1 MSLEEEYYINLHV
14 GGKFVYDPVLR
25 YLSGKMVRLKE
36 DPNTISYFELCKIVK
51 DGSTIDMINYWIK
64 HKEIDLYVEH
74 EINTVVFVDNDLT
87 LAVACLQFGGDG
99 NRGGKGVEGQDITL
113 FKSYQ

>member
-51 DGSTIDMINYWIK
+51 DGLGFNTIK

-99 NRGGKGVEGQDITL
+99 NRGGKGVEGQGVGEGDEV
-113 FKSYQ
+113 

>member
-1 MSLEEEYYINLHV
+1 
-14 GGKFVYDPVLR
+14 
-25 YLSGKMVRLKE
+25 
-36 DPNTISYFELCKIVK
+36 
-51 DGSTIDMINYWIK
+51 MINYWIK

-99 NRGGKGVEGQDITL
+99 NRGGKGVEGQGVGEGDEVCCR
-113 FKSYQ
+113 FRWGGW

>member
-25 YLSGKMVRLKE
+25 YLSGKMN
-36 DPNTISYFELCKIVK
+36 DS
-51 DGSTIDMINYWIK
+51 STIDMINYWIK